1 MSGNLDSGHD
11 DLIPK
16 NLKGVF
22 SSTYVHGEPE
32 VSDAPRRYWYARQI
46 DENLVNIQMLDEN
59 YLPSPYQHLINR
71 SLFLERFTLEPDLG
85 YRLFTQKVLKGDWY
99 RKQGLN
105 VEAKIEYQQV
115 LRIDEENIRANFG
128 LGLAYLGLNQP
139 EKSRHALEKL
149 VGMDESF
156 STEHKHLFNEF
167 GIALRK
173 KGLFD
178 EALSY
183 YARAKELCADDEN
196 LRLNISRAWLEKGDT
211 ERSYQELKGCLEIN
225 PDFRQG
231 LAFLAYQRKH
241 DIHPHDKELRAWF
254 DRHILRNSEL
264 AHLLDEE

>member
-1 MSGNLDSGHD
+1 MCDNLDSGHD

-22 SSTYVHGEPE
+22 SSTYVHGGPE
-32 VSDAPRRYWYARQI
+32 VADAPRKYWYARQV
-46 DENLVNIQMLDEN
+46 DEDRVNIQLLDDN
-59 YLPSPYQHLINR
+59 FLPSARQHLINR
-71 SLFLERFTLEPDLG
+71 ALFLERFTLEPDLG

-105 VEAKIEYQQV
+105 VEAQIEYQQV

-139 EKSRHALEKL
+139 EKSKHALEKL

-178 EALSY
+178 EALSF
-183 YARAKELCADDEN
+183 YARAKELCGDDEN
-196 LRLNISRAWLEKGDT
+196 LRLNISRAWYEKGDP
-211 ERSYQELKGCLEIN
+211 EQSFRELQCCLEIN
-225 PDFRQG
+225 PNFREG
-231 LAFLAYQRKH
+231 LAFLAYQRKR
-241 DIHPHDKELRAWF
+241 DIHPKDKELRTWF
-254 DRHILRNSEL
+254 DRLILKKSEL
-264 AHLLDEE
+264 AHLLGDD